1 MGLAVVVALG
11 VLAVVGAAIGL
22 VYLINLPVG
31 PSRRLPKAAASLDV
45 PAIGRALDGAMQMT
59 SGRLPSD
66 IQLKVT
72 EIRREIIEL
81 LPRTTAF
88 AFGSED
94 LYVIERT
101 ATDYLPTTLQAYL
114 TLPEAYATTQVLRDG
129 KTPLQAAQ
137 RTAPAAGRPAGRDHR
152 GCPPAGLRSTPGRW
166 AFLRRAIRAA
176 TRRLALPPEEQGSI
190 DRPGRAARRRVGRW

>member
-1 MGLAVVVALG
+1 VTTLG
-11 VLAVVGAAIGL
+11 IVLAVGVALCVLAIVGAGIGL
-22 VYLINLPVG
+22 VYLINVPVG
-31 PSRRLPKAAASLDV
+31 PSRRLPKAAAGLDV

-81 LPRTTAF
+81 LPRTTTF

-114 TLPEAYATTQVLRDG
+114 TLPDAYATTRVLQDG
-129 KTPLQAAQ
+129 RTPLQLLREQLQLLDDRLDEITEAVREQDSDRLLAN
-137 RTAPAAGRPAGRDHR
+137 GRFLEERFGRR
-152 GCPPAGLRSTPGRW
+152 PGG
-166 AFLRRAIRAA
+166 
-176 TRRLALPPEEQGSI
+176 LALPPKE
-190 DRPGRAARRRVGRW
+190 